1 MKMKNRCLTDEE
13 MTSYVDGVVGGGLRK
28 KIEAHLAAC
37 PVCLHNVAEL
47 KELVSP
53 GAELSKPVPES
64 TLARAESLIAIHVHP
79 DSHAHDFDIVAVL
92 KNGMCRIL
100 ETTGDLLTPR
110 IPAAAAVRG
119 SRSKALNPRIA
130 RSLSGFLV
138 TVELK
143 AKGDEVKP
151 SLTIIEE
158 ATSDGPDGVKVQLCA
173 LGTCET
179 KYSHDGKADFSP
191 VGQGLYRIDI
201 EGIGSIDLEI
211 R

>member
-1 MKMKNRCLTDEE
+1 MKNRCLTDEE
-13 MTSYVDGVVGGGLRK
+13 MTSYVDGVVGDGLRK
-28 KIEAHLAAC
+28 RIEAHLAAC

-53 GAELSKPVPES
+53 EAGIGKPVPEGA
-64 TLARAESLIAIHVHP
+64 LAMAESLIALHTHT
-79 DSHAHDFDIVAVL
+79 HDFDIVAVL
-92 KNGMCRIL
+92 KNGACRIL

-110 IPAAAAVRG
+110 MPATAAVRG
-119 SRSKALNPRIA
+119 SRSKPLSPRIA

-143 AKGDEVKP
+143 TRADEVRP
-151 SLTIIEE
+151 ALTIVEE

-173 LGTCET
+173 PGTCET
-179 KYSHDGKADFSP
+179 RYSHQGKADFSP
-191 VGQGLYRIDI
+191 VGQGLFRIDI